1 MFKEMR
7 REDRKLSNAETDE
20 ILEKGIYGVLSTIGT
35 NGYAYGVP
43 LSYVY
48 IDNGIYLHC
57 ALEGQKLSNIRDD
70 HRVSFCVVGEA
81 NPLADQFS
89 MKYKSAIVFGK
100 AREIDGEKKLKTL
113 IALVEKYSSE
123 YVEKGKEYAINSID
137 KTVVI
142 KIEIEN
148 LTGKARR

>member
-7 REDRKLSNAETDE
+7 REDRKLSKGDTDE
-20 ILEKGIYGVLSTIGT
+20 ILKKGIYGVLSIIGK

-43 LSYVY
+43 LCYVY
-48 IDNGIYLHC
+48 IDDGIYIHC
-57 ALEGQKLSNIRDD
+57 ALEGKKLIDIRNEN
-70 HRVSFCVVGEA
+70 RVSFCVVGEA
-81 NPLADQFS
+81 NPLPDQFS

-100 AREIDGEKKLKTL
+100 AMEINGEEKWEAL

-123 YVEKGKEYAINSID
+123 YIEKGKEYAAKSIE

-142 KIEIEN
+142 KIKIESV
-148 LTGKARR
+148 TGKART